1 MKFSPIATVAIAAA
15 LIWLK
20 PNSVPQS
27 KHNFIV
33 IAHRGDHVIYPEN
46 TLEAYREAIKNEADY
61 IEIDLRT
68 TKDSQ
73 LVSMHD
79 ATVNRMTNGK
89 GAVNSFTLAELQ
101 QLKLKGGDS
110 VNTYHVPTFVEILKL
125 AKNKINIYLDFK
137 AADPA
142 VAYQMIQQY
151 HMEKQ
156 VLVYINS
163 AKQLTGWRKVA
174 PKMPLMLSL
183 PDSVTTVDGMKTF
196 IDKYRPDLLDGD
208 YGQYNPDMLAF
219 AATRDIPVWPDIQ
232 SATEGTADWSKA
244 VKTGFKGLQTD
255 HPAALAAFLKQQ
267 KLR

>member
-1 MKFSPIATVAIAAA
+1 MRQTLLFVALFFTGSTAFSPN
-15 LIWLK
+15 
-20 PNSVPQS
+20 PVPRS
-27 KHNFIV
+27 KHGFIV

-46 TLEAYREAIKNEADY
+46 SLEAYRQAIKNEADY

-79 ATVNRMTNGK
+79 ASLNRMTDGK
-89 GAVNSFTLAELQ
+89 GALSSFTFARLS
-101 QLKLKGGDS
+101 QLKLKCSDS
-110 VNTYHVPTFVEILKL
+110 TQTYRIPTFAEILKL

-142 VAYQMIQQY
+142 AAYSMIKQY

-163 AKQLTGWRKVA
+163 EAQLTGWRKTA
-174 PKMPLMLSL
+174 PNMPLMLSL
-183 PDSVTTVDGMKTF
+183 PDSVKTVAGMQQF
-196 IDKYRPDLLDGD
+196 IARYNPDLLDGD
-208 YGQYNPDMLAF
+208 YSQYTAEMLAC
-219 AATRDIPVWPDIQ
+219 AAALKLPVWPDIQ
-232 SATEGTADWSKA
+232 STGEGPADWDKA
-244 VKTGFKGLQTD
+244 LQKGLNGLQTD
-255 HPAALAAFLKQQ
+255 HPAALVKYLKEK